1 MAEIVYTA
9 RYLRYGEQTAEEC
22 DSLDEALAFLA
33 LGWDRGELSETGI
46 TGPDG
51 KVILEGPELLKRM
64 TDTLV

>member
-1 MAEIVYTA
+1 MAEPVYTA

-33 LGWDRGELSETGI
+33 LGWDRGELSETEI
-46 TGPDG
+46 AGPDG
-51 KVILEGPELLKRM
+51 KVILEGRELLKRM

>member
-1 MAEIVYTA
+1 MVEPVYTA

-51 KVILEGPELLKRM
+51 KVVLEGSELLKRM